1 MTGPLPP
8 DQADSPL
15 DGPGAGADTAIPHEP
30 LSAEKRPPAPPGCI
44 LLCELMKSRNLSVF
58 ALSEELGV
66 APARVS
72 EIVQDHKAITI
83 EMALRFARYFGN
95 SARVWLAVHDDTART
110 A

>member
-1 MTGPLPP
+1 MTERAPV
-8 DQADSPL
+8 
-15 DGPGAGADTAIPHEP
+15 EP
-30 LSAEKRPPAPPGCI
+30 VARPGCI

-58 ALSEELGV
+58 ALSAELGV

-95 SARVWLAVHDDTART
+95 SARIWLAAHDGAARI